1 MWAYTPGPYLAAD
14 GFVASDGA
22 AASGAVAVGF
32 PVGDAGVS
40 AAGGAVFSVGAG
52 GTGSGAGVGAGV
64 GAAAGGSDWR
74 AGSWGAPQPAAANA
88 TAHTNPTIHLFIV
101 DSS

>member
-1 MWAYTPGPYLAAD
+1 MWAYTPGPYFAAD
-14 GFVASDGA
+14 AFASSGA
-22 AASGAVAVGF
+22 AAFGAVAAGFSVG
-32 PVGDAGVS
+32 GAGAS
-40 AAGGAVFSVGAG
+40 AAGGAGFSVGAG

-74 AGSWGAPQPAAANA
+74 AGSWGPPQPAAANA
-88 TAHTNPTIHLFIV
+88 TAHTNPIIHLFIV